1 MPTTTRPSF
10 ETRREQRLAETLA
23 RRGTPE
29 WRADGAALVAA
40 REEERREAARRYAA
54 ERLAER
60 RAEDARRPVS
70 DRELDRAIR
79 TVEAAIRE
87 AAADTGLDEHVVAHD
102 VVAAVSLDF
111 RPALAAEVRRV
122 VL

>member
-23 RRGTPE
+23 RRETAE
-29 WRADGAALVAA
+29 WSAAGAALVAA
-40 REEERREAARRYAA
+40 REEERREAARRYA
-54 ERLAER
+54 ERRLAER
-60 RAEDARRPVS
+60 AAVDALRPVS

-79 TVEAAIRE
+79 TAEAAIRE
-87 AAADTGLDEHVVAHD
+87 AAADLDLPEHVVAHD
-102 VVAAVSLDF
+102 VVASVVLDF

-122 VL
+122 LL